1 MDAEQL
7 GINKIAQRCR
17 WDLFYLAKYILNYDL
32 MEEDVHQELC
42 KYAEALYEAHPPE
55 WVGPAEAQGQGMA
68 DQFSYSNP
76 NLLLLM
82 PRGTFKSSVVTVAY
96 TCQRI
101 LHNPNIRILLDSET
115 FSKAKAFLREVKGHL
130 EEGEEYRAVF
140 KAIHGIY
147 PNEGR
152 KKELLWTDSQIN
164 LACRTVH
171 RKEPSI
177 STGGIDVT
185 KNGMHYDLIIC
196 DDLHSEKNV
205 TNKDQINQVID
216 HWKFAYSLLDPGCP
230 MIIIGTRWDYNDLYQ
245 HILDNERDTY
255 NILIRRAIEPD
266 GTLFFPNRLT
276 QRFLDAQKKKQGSRI
291 FSAQY
296 LNEPVDDESA
306 TFKRKDII
314 RKNLQDIEG
323 RPMNWYMAV
332 DPSYEG
338 EYSDYAAFV
347 VAGMDY
353 LQDMYVRHITRQKMT
368 YRDIIDEMFRLFNVY
383 HPKQI
388 ALETIGAQKSIMYEL
403 NNEQR
408 RRGQWLPITEVKSRT
423 KSKEERVRGLAPKY
437 EFHHIFHIKEC
448 QQIDDLDYELIHFP
462 RGKHDDVVDA
472 LATILEFAH
481 PPSSK
486 PGMVREHKNRGRYGT
501 YKPRNPI
508 TGV

>member
-1 MDAEQL
+1 MDVEELALQ
-7 GINKIAQRCR
+7 KIAQRCR
-17 WDLFYLAKYILNYDL
+17 WDLFFLSKHILHYDL
-32 MEEDVHQELC
+32 MEESVHRDLC
-42 KYAEALYEAHPPE
+42 QYAESLYEAHLPDWKGPE
-55 WVGPAEAQGQGMA
+55 ERSGQGMD
-68 DQFSYSNP
+68 DQFHYSNT

-82 PRGTFKSSVVTVAY
+82 PRGTFKSSVITVGL
-96 TCQRI
+96 TLQVI
-101 LHNPNIRILLDSET
+101 LHNPNIRILIDSET

-130 EEGEEYRAVF
+130 EENEDYRAVF

-152 KKELLWTDSQIN
+152 KKELLWTDGAIN
-164 LACRTVH
+164 LACRSVH
-171 RKEPSI
+171 RKEPTI
-177 STGGIDVT
+177 SCGGIDVT

-205 TNKDQINQVID
+205 TSKDMINNVID
-216 HWKFAYSLLDPGCP
+216 HWKFAYSLLDPGKP

-245 HILDNERDTY
+245 HILDNERESY
-255 NILIRRAIEPD
+255 NILIRRAIESD
-266 GTLFFPNRLT
+266 GSLFFPKRLT
-276 QRFLDAQKKKQGSRI
+276 QAFLDSQKRLQGSRI

-314 RKNLQDIEG
+314 RKPLADIEG
-323 RPMNWYMAV
+323 RPMNWYLAV

-368 YRDIIDEMFRLFNVY
+368 YRDIIDEIFRLHNIY

-481 PPSSK
+481 PPSST
-486 PGMVREHKNRGRYGT
+486 PAMRRDRREGGHRGA